1 VTDELHRRDFL
12 KLAAS
17 LPLLKLALE
26 WERLSSTS
34 RITSQGSAAPNVVV
48 LVFDAL
54 SASNM
59 SLYGYPRET
68 TPNLSRMAQ
77 NATIFHRHYT
87 GGNFTS
93 PGTATLLT
101 GSLPWTHRAFH
112 LYGTVTKQFE
122 DNNIFKIF

>member
-1 VTDELHRRDFL
+1 MTDELHRRDFL

-17 LPLLKLALE
+17 LPILKLAWE
-26 WERLSSTS
+26 WERLSSPS
-34 RITSQGSAAPNVVV
+34 RMSIQGNTAPNVVV

-54 SASNM
+54 SATNM

-77 NATIFHRHYT
+77 NATIFHRHYA

-101 GSLPWTHRAFH
+101 GSLALDQPGIPSVWDGDQA
-112 LYGTVTKQFE
+112 V
-122 DNNIFKIF
+122 